1 MPAGWISAGAAV
13 IGVAN
18 SMGAFGGGGGGGGY
32 QAGSAQQYDPYG
44 PYRGA
49 AATQL
54 QDLMK
59 DPSLA
64 MAQPGYQQQLQ
75 QGQQTTS
82 RGMAA
87 TGQLQSGAEQA
98 ALQNLG
104 QSTFSNYYNSM
115 LANLAQF
122 SGATQSPAAAGQAQ
136 SQAAL
141 AAQNIAASR
150 YGINTA
156 TGNQLAGLGGAF
168 GNLYKSFS
176 GGGQDVSYS
185 MPSNFGAGW
194 SDTSYGQAGS
204 GNYTGSAPA
213 DLSNFY
219 G

>member
-1 MPAGWISAGAAV
+1 MPASWISAGAAV

-18 SMGAFGGGGGGGGY
+18 SMGAFGGGGGGGGGY

-44 PYRGA
+44 PYRAG

-54 QDLMK
+54 QDLMAN
-59 DPSLA
+59 PAQA

-75 QGQQTTS
+75 QGQQATS

-104 QSTFSNYYNSM
+104 QSTFSSYYNSM

-156 TGNQLAGLGGAF
+156 TGNQIAGLGGAF
-168 GNLYKSFS
+168 GNLYKSYS
-176 GGGQDVSYS
+176 GGDTGGAVPSYS
-185 MPSNFGAGW
+185 GSMDFYGGSSPTVMGGANW
-194 SDTSYGQAGS
+194 SDPGYG
-204 GNYTGSAPA
+204 TGV
-213 DLSNFY
+213 
-219 G
+219 

>member
-1 MPAGWISAGAAV
+1 
-13 IGVAN
+13 
-18 SMGAFGGGGGGGGY
+18 MGASIGAVAGVVGIASGVNSLFGGGGGGGGGSPGVPS
-32 QAGSAQQYDPYG
+32 AGTYDPYG

-75 QGQQTTS
+75 QGQQATS

-104 QSTFSNYYNSM
+104 QSTFSSYYNSM

-150 YGINTA
+150 YGIQQS
-156 TGNQLAGLGGAF
+156 GIGQLTSGLGGIA
-168 GNLYKSFS
+168 NLYKSFS
-176 GGGQDVSYS
+176 GGDTGGAIPSYS
-185 MPSNFGAGW
+185 GSMDFYGGA
-194 SDTSYGQAGS
+194 SPTV
-204 GNYTGSAPA
+204 TGSADWF
-213 DLSNFY
+213 DLGY
-219 G
+219 GTGV

>member
-1 MPAGWISAGAAV
+1 
-13 IGVAN
+13 
-18 SMGAFGGGGGGGGY
+18 MGAVGGGSGGGGGY

-44 PYRGA
+44 PYRAG

-54 QDLMK
+54 QDLMAN
-59 DPSLA
+59 PAQA
-64 MAQPGYQQQLQ
+64 MAQPGYQQQFQ
-75 QGQQTTS
+75 QGQQATS

-136 SQAAL
+136 SQSAL

-156 TGNQLAGLGGAF
+156 TGNQIAGLGGAF
-168 GNLYKSFS
+168 GNLYSAYNPSATQYPGMMGSGQTPNWVNPYSGYDQS
-176 GGGQDVSYS
+176 GGSGV
-185 MPSNFGAGW
+185 NVG
-194 SDTSYGQAGS
+194 GS
-204 GNYTGSAPA
+204 GIE
-213 DLSNFY
+213 
-219 G
+219 

>member
-1 MPAGWISAGAAV
+1 MPASWISAGAAV

-44 PYRGA
+44 PYRA
-49 AATQL
+49 DAATQL

-59 DPSLA
+59 NPAQA

-75 QGQQTTS
+75 QGQQATS

-104 QSTFSNYYNSM
+104 QSTFSSYYNSM
-115 LANLAQF
+115 IANLAQF

-136 SQAAL
+136 AQSNL

-156 TGNQLAGLGGAF
+156 TGNQIAGLGGAF
-168 GNLYKSFS
+168 GNLYKSMTPSTPDTNIMGYGQTPNWVNPYSSYDQS
-176 GGGQDVSYS
+176 GGSGINV
-185 MPSNFGAGW
+185 G
-194 SDTSYGQAGS
+194 GS
-204 GNYTGSAPA
+204 GIE
-213 DLSNFY
+213 
-219 G
+219 